1 MGSKI
6 IYVIMAMAMLNLSLL
21 IFSCAA
27 WDVETGQCAGS
38 LVSSEYDSNSTVWG
52 LINNPVEAN
61 AGNFWNKL
69 FGSGWGLLAV
79 LLDAVKGAIPVGLAN
94 FVFDVEGVTLVAV
107 ALAPIAGH
115 AFSPFLGFRGG
126 KALAVTFGIWTGLT
140 LWIVPTI
147 LGIFFGI
154 YLTLIKSAG
163 WAVIMGIFSLLVVLL
178 FIGNPLWLGVWA
190 GMFVI
195 LAWKH
200 RGDLAQKPELRRRG
214 QP

>member
-1 MGSKI
+1 MPEI
-6 IYVIMAMAMLNLSLL
+6 VW
-21 IFSCAA
+21 IFIAFLC
-27 WDVETGQCAGS
+27 GS
-38 LVSSEYDSNSTVWG
+38 LPLSVWLGRLVLGEDITEFGDSNPGASNVWR
-52 LINNPVEAN
+52 
-61 AGNFWNKL
+61 AG
-69 FGSGWGLLAV
+69 GARWGLLAV

-107 ALAPIAGH
+107 AIAPIAGH

-154 YLTLIKSAG
+154 YLTLIKPAG

>member
-1 MGSKI
+1 MPEI
-6 IYVIMAMAMLNLSLL
+6 VW
-21 IFSCAA
+21 IFIAFLC
-27 WDVETGQCAGS
+27 GS
-38 LVSSEYDSNSTVWG
+38 LPLSVWLGRLVLREDITEFGDSNPGASNVWR
-52 LINNPVEAN
+52 A
-61 AGNFWNKL
+61 AGAR
-69 FGSGWGLLAV
+69 WGLLAV

-154 YLTLIKSAG
+154 YLTLIKPAG

-178 FIGNPLWLGVWA
+178 FNGNPLWLGVWA